1 MTYDEN
7 SKDHYEL
14 TKILFDNQM
23 VGKDFLGTFN
33 GKNYNR
39 MKGVLLA
46 LKDFKEMV
54 NPNVGIQK
62 YFRECNKFL
71 NHQAAINMFDYLGY
85 EEIRKMT
92 FETLVKAREQLKR
105 Q

>member
-54 NPNVGIQK
+54 IAGGCHA
-62 YFRECNKFL
+62 YFGMYGAQDGDGRPEISN
-71 NHQAAINMFDYLGY
+71 
-85 EEIRKMT
+85 EEQIALTVDAVSEMMIDH
-92 FETLVKAREQLKR
+92 E
-105 Q
+105 